1 MSTFILNDSTEP
13 RQPRTINIDLFACST
28 SVQRCHS
35 EKMKTLDGPLK
46 KPQKT
51 LGQISMQLAY
61 IFAKIPTFPG
71 KNPTFRKK
79 FKLFRRKSVFSPQ
92 KFLMNFLVINSD
104 FLIFYLLSLID
115 QKLRKQQVIPYFFS

>member
-46 KPQKT
+46 QPQKT
-51 LGQISMQLAY
+51 PGQISMQLAY

-71 KNPTFRKK
+71 KNPAFS
-79 FKLFRRKSVFSPQ
+79 RKSVFSPQ
-92 KFLMNFLVINSD
+92 KFLTTFFLVINSD
-104 FLIFYLLSLID
+104 FFNFLPLIH
-115 QKLRKQQVIPYFFS
+115 QKLRKQRLIPCFFS